1 MYVPLMSVISI
12 VVSGGSMM
20 TRGMV
25 VDARPV
31 NSSENSKRLSERISI
46 STHDLVSPTWNTKLV
61 GGGE

>member
-20 TRGMV
+20 TRGTV